1 MATEVTIPNLGY
13 TMTVAK
19 ILRFVKSVGDSVEAG
34 ETLFEIET
42 DKVNYGIEAPVS
54 GVVKAILRDE
64 GDEVPVGGVVA
75 IIGDRDE
82 QVDLARYMGREGEGE
97 GKAPEGERQEREV
110 VSAARL
116 EKGRVLASPVARK
129 MARERG
135 IDLTLIRGSGRSGR
149 IRMAD
154 VERYL
159 REVMTEG
166 REIEA
171 GPTFPEIAEVITMT
185 SMRATIARRL
195 SRSFREAPHFNLFT
209 EVDMTEVNRLREST
223 GDSIEAQAGTRLSIN
238 DILIKGA
245 ALVLREF
252 PLLNARL
259 VDEKIEVLKDIHI
272 GLAVALDEGLIVPAV
287 EKADHKRLWQIARER
302 KDLVDRARQ
311 GRLKLHEIE
320 RGTFTISNLGMYD
333 VYFFTSILNPPQ
345 TGILSV
351 GRIVERPVVRGGSIV
366 IRPIADMSLAV
377 DHRVVDGAVGARFL
391 EALKRGLENPYTLL

>member
-1 MATEVTIPNLGY
+1 MMATEVTIPNLGY

-171 GPTFPEIAEVITMT
+171 GPTSPEIAEVIPMT

-272 GLAVALDEGLIVPAV
+272 GLAVALDEGL
-287 EKADHKRLWQIARER
+287 
-302 KDLVDRARQ
+302 
-311 GRLKLHEIE
+311 
-320 RGTFTISNLGMYD
+320 
-333 VYFFTSILNPPQ
+333 
-345 TGILSV
+345 
-351 GRIVERPVVRGGSIV
+351 
-366 IRPIADMSLAV
+366 
-377 DHRVVDGAVGARFL
+377 
-391 EALKRGLENPYTLL
+391 